1 MKKIISLLI
10 LSMVCVF
17 TIHAQT
23 RQLTGKVV
31 DQTNNPIALAS
42 VSVNGTFKTSTNDT
56 GEFTIACSDSF
67 TITITALGFTTY
79 SNTVACNS
87 EPLVI
92 QLNLKNVS
100 LDEIEV
106 TASSNPNKSQLDQPS
121 SIVKL
126 SNTELNRTTGLFFDD
141 AINTN
146 VPGVMMERRS
156 NSGGQ
161 QLNIRGYGNGVGPRG
176 ITGNFDIQGTKI
188 YLNGIPVTDAEG
200 ITVLDDIDFNSVS
213 NVEVSK
219 GPSGTLYGLAPG
231 GVVNLQTQQAASGQM
246 YVAQNFTAGSYGLIR
261 STSTIAIGGSKS
273 SILVNYGHQQFGGFT
288 PHTKSH
294 KDFVNVSTN
303 FNNGS
308 KQIFT
313 TYFGFS
319 DSYDERNGEL
329 SIGQYDTLDYS
340 GNQGYIKND
349 AHSYVRTFRAGI
361 GHTYLFTKN
370 IANTTSVFGT
380 AQSIDQSSGGGWTD
394 KYPLNYGLR
403 SVFTTKFDLGKKIIL
418 SGITGIEM
426 QKMNAITLGYGMSAD
441 STNLG
446 GYNTITS
453 LRSNQATINSTYH
466 YFTQWTATFPFGI
479 SATAG
484 VGVSN
489 QNLRLEDRLWGLS
502 NNHPDNLKQKV
513 YEAKYNNLISPT
525 FSVNKKIGQFAS
537 VYASYSVAYKAPVA
551 ANILISTTGQ
561 LNTELKPEK
570 GTQIELG
577 TKGSFFDN
585 RLFYTIAVFNAQFTD
600 KFTTVAV
607 QNPANTVTLYSYLV
621 NAGTLN
627 NKGLEVLV
635 KYNVMKN
642 DKGFIKSLRPFANVA
657 YSDFKYGDFNYQ
669 RIGKNV
675 NNKDSLIID
684 NYTGK
689 QVAGVAPLVFNA
701 GVDIDTKI
709 GLYGNVNFNYRS
721 AMYFTSDGLNETDP
735 YHLLNAKIG
744 FKKSIAKFEFD
755 IHAGANNITSTQ
767 YYQMVFVNQLPDA
780 YIPAPNKIN
789 FYGGINL
796 KYNFN

>member
-1 MKKIISLLI
+1 MKKIISVLL
-10 LSMVCVF
+10 LSIF
-17 TIHAQT
+17 SAFITHAQT
-23 RQLTGKVV
+23 NQLKGKVV
-31 DQTNNPIALAS
+31 DQNNKPIEAAT
-42 VSVNGTFKTSTNDT
+42 VSVNGKFNTTTSGT
-56 GEFTIACSDSF
+56 GEFSISCSDSVQLN
-67 TITITALGFTTY
+67 IAAIGY
-79 SNTVACNS
+79 NSHSQVVDCNS
-87 EPLVI
+87 GFLI
-92 QLNLKNVS
+92 INLKPKNVS

-106 TASSNPNKSQLDQPS
+106 TASSNVNKSQLDQPS
-121 SIVKL
+121 SIVRL
-126 SNTELNRTTGLFFDD
+126 SNNELTRTTGLFFDD

-156 NSGGQ
+156 NSAGQ

-176 ITGNFDIQGTKI
+176 ITGNFDIQGTKV

-200 ITVLDDIDFNSVS
+200 ITVLDDIDFNAVS

-231 GVVNLQTQQAASGQM
+231 GVVNLQTQQAGAGQM
-246 YVAQNFTAGSYGLIR
+246 FVSQNFIAGSYGLMR
-261 STSTIAIGGSKS
+261 STSTVAIGGTKS

-340 GNQGYIKND
+340 GNQGYINND
-349 AHSYVRTFRAGI
+349 AHSYVKTFRAGI
-361 GHTYLFTKN
+361 GHTYQFTKN
-370 IANTTSVFGT
+370 ITNTTSVFGT

-403 SVFTTKFDLGKKIIL
+403 SVFTTKFDLGKKIVL

-426 QKMNAITLGYGMSAD
+426 QKMNAITLGYGMGVD
-441 STNLG
+441 STNLS

-453 LRSNQATINSTYH
+453 LRSNQATTNSTYH
-466 YFTQWTATFPFGI
+466 YFTQWTAIFPFGI

-502 NNHPDNLKQKV
+502 NNHPDNLKQKT
-513 YEAKYNNLISPT
+513 YEAKYANLVSPT
-525 FSVNKKIGQFAS
+525 FSINKKIGQVAS
-537 VYASYSVAYKAPVA
+537 VYANYSVAYKAPVA
-551 ANILISTTGQ
+551 ANILVATTGQ

-585 RLFYTIAVFNAQFTD
+585 RLFYTLAIFNAQFTD
-600 KFTTVAV
+600 KFTTVAI
-607 QNPANTVTLYSYLV
+607 QNPANTVTLYSYLI

-627 NKGLEVLV
+627 NKGLEVLL
-635 KYNVMKN
+635 KYNVMKT
-642 DKGFIKSLRPFANVA
+642 DKGFVKSLRPFVNFT

-669 RIGKNV
+669 RIGKDV
-675 NNKDSLIID
+675 TNKDSLIID

-689 QVAGVAPLVFNA
+689 QVAGVAPVVFNA
-701 GVDIDTKI
+701 GVDVDTKF

-744 FKKSIAKFEFD
+744 FKKSIRKFEFD
-755 IHAGANNITSTQ
+755 INAGANNITSTQ

-789 FYGGINL
+789 FYGGVNL